1 MKSSLEE
8 INGWLAN
15 GVTQEI
21 IASLESDREKVK
33 TKLETCGADD
43 LPRLQAEVKYIKRIL
58 DRVSSAKK
66 VKEFNSEEN
75 QE

>member
-1 MKSSLEE
+1 MKSSLDE

-15 GVTQEI
+15 SVTREI
-21 IASLESDREKVK
+21 IESLQGDQERVK
-33 TKLETCGADD
+33 TKLETCKAED
-43 LPRLQAEVKYIKRIL
+43 LSRLQAEAKYIKRIL
-58 DRVSSAKK
+58 DRVSSARK

>member
-1 MKSSLEE
+1 MKASLEE

-15 GVTQEI
+15 SVTREVI
-21 IASLESDREKVK
+21 EALEGEREKAR
-33 TKLETCGADD
+33 TKLEACTADE
-43 LPRLQAEVKYIKRIL
+43 LPRWQAEVKYIKRIL